1 MARVIRISSRS
12 RAHTESCPRVLQ
24 SNIEME
30 FDDND
35 VYKRRALY
43 SLVDEIA
50 APEWLHD
57 AQDQSSEFRRASI
70 D

>member
-1 MARVIRISSRS
+1 MALVIGLSSRS
-12 RAHTESCPRVLQ
+12 RAHAESYPRVLR
-24 SNIEME
+24 SNIEVE
-30 FDDND
+30 FNDND

-43 SLVDEIA
+43 SLVVEIA

-57 AQDQSSEFRRASI
+57 AQDRSSEFRRASI